1 MGIPGGTGLPGGL
14 TADGVGAGRTTR
26 TARPFATWF
35 SPQRWSHYDIMI
47 ALCALALAVAL
58 FVPWFKATV
67 RIRGSSITGF
77 VMDPPPPRSGLT
89 GHHFLWAVLALA
101 LLELAVDE
109 DNAA

>member
-1 MGIPGGTGLPGGL
+1 MVPDCP
-14 TADGVGAGRTTR
+14 
-26 TARPFATWF
+26 
-35 SPQRWSHYDIMI
+35 

-109 DNAA
+109 DNPA